1 MQIQMTAR
9 HTQIT
14 PDVRE
19 LVERKV
25 SKLERFV
32 HKPAEVHLVLSLEKH
47 RYVAEVALTAGRTN
61 LRGRAESHDP
71 CLSVDQAVEKLGR
84 QVRETTAKMRSAKT
98 NKRAG

>member
-25 SKLERFV
+25 GKLKRFV
-32 HKPAEVHLVLSLEKH
+32 HKPAEVHLVLSLEKY

-71 CLSVDQAVEKLGR
+71 YLSVDQAVERLGR
-84 QVRETTAKMRSAKT
+84 QVRKTTAKVKSAKT
-98 NKRAG
+98 NRRTG